1 MSSFFTD
8 KDDAYHHWMI
18 CIPLIVIGC
27 FLIHYFMT
35 YQQQPLPIKKIDDN
49 ESSDVDY
56 AAGLYYIS

>member
-18 CIPLIVIGC
+18 SIPLIVIGC

-56 AAGLYYIS
+56 AAGSYYIS